1 MQKFLSIILLACVA
15 LAQTQNQID
24 FGAED
29 REEQDRLQACLF
41 YQCSFKFVKK
51 HVYII
56 NLRGGNLYNKT
67 SVVPASIRLE
77 KFSRPKA
84 RKFQE

>member
-41 YQCSFKFVKK
+41 YQCFRL
-51 HVYII
+51 
-56 NLRGGNLYNKT
+56 NPNQGGLFGQ
-67 SVVPASIRLE
+67 SIRWGGT
-77 KFSRPKA
+77 KVAHFSLL
-84 RKFQE
+84 F